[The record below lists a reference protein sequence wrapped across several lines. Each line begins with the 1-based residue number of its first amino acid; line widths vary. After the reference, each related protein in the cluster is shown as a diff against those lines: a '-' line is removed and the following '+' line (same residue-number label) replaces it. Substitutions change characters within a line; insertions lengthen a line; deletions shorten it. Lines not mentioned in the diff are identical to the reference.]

1 MMKIIKKLL
10 DKYHMNPNNTKKI
23 LIIAPNAGFG
33 NRLRTMASA
42 IYLAEKLNM
51 NIEHLWLGTP
61 SGIIPYELNKKGYW
75 KEKWGG
81 DGMFYEDLAKLTE
94 PVFLDIELY
103 KINKNVN
110 IRKPN

>member
-1 MMKIIKKLL
+1 MYIAKLQF
-10 DKYHMNPNNTKKI
+10 NNISIPVEKKI
-23 LIIAPNAGFG
+23 YYSNV
-33 NRLRTMASA
+33 
-42 IYLAEKLNM
+42 
-51 NIEHLWLGTP
+51 GTP
-61 SGIIPYELNKKGYW
+61 SGIIPYELNKKGYL
-75 KEKWGG
+75 KEKWCG